1 MLDKTLKIS
10 FIMIFLIK
18 VNLCDLW
25 GISEYT
31 YFKYCCRSCS
41 IGKSRV
47 SSEVSEKLQE
57 RGRGGES
64 FTHDTNKLEAGVR
77 GGKEGRSKLLADVV
91 VLRRDRSQI

>member
-1 MLDKTLKIS
+1 MAGIKTPLKGVSKSGRSKGVVALRGTLLMLDKTLKIS
-10 FIMIFLIK
+10 FIMIFFIK
-18 VNLCDLW
+18 VNHCDLW

-57 RGRGGES
+57 GQRGR
-64 FTHDTNKLEAGVR
+64 
-77 GGKEGRSKLLADVV
+77 
-91 VLRRDRSQI
+91 